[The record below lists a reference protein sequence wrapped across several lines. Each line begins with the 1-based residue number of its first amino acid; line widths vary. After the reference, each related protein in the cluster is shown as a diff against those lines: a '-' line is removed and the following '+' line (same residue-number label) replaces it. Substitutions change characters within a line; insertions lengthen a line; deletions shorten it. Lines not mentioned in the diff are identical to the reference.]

1 MRLTGHHVTVACIAL
16 LVGAYPALAQEPRPP
31 AGTTEVHEHV
41 EVAGTL
47 LTPTTDVSGTAC
59 LPLTTPMYGVH
70 REWRG
75 WDTRIDGSVFAQLV
89 YEPGERH
96 RTGGAA
102 TTQTGSIN
110 WGMLMARR
118 KVGAGRIGVRTML
131 SAEPWTVSDCGS
143 LNYLATGE
151 VCEGDTIHDRQQ
163 PHDFVMELAADYDG
177 PLRGSWRWQIYGGLA
192 GEPAFGPTAYP
203 HRPSAA
209 ANPIA
214 PVSHHWLDATH
225 IAFGVVT
232 LGAHTRRWKAEASIF
247 RGRAPDERRSDL
259 DLGAFD
265 SASVRVSY
273 LPTDRLA
280 LQVSAAHLPIARGAF
295 ESQPDPKATQ
305 VTASAT
311 YHRPVGEG
319 GLWASTLALGTSAA
333 REVVSGGV
341 FDALTSA
348 GLVETSVTLAAKHT
362 LFGRAELAAM
372 PGHHLHAQEYA
383 RVLLTIAKVQAG
395 YARHFGPWLGLV
407 PGIGG
412 SAALSLLPPE
422 LVPRYGGHAATSVA
436 LFFNLRPS
444 RHAM

>member
-1 MRLTGHHVTVACIAL
+1 MRLIRHPVTVACVAL
-16 LVGAYPALAQEPRPP
+16 LVGAGPAFAQEPQVP
-31 AGTTEVHEHV
+31 AGPPGVHEHV

-47 LTPTTDVSGTAC
+47 LTPTTEASGTAW
-59 LPLTTPMYGVH
+59 LPRTTPMYGVH
-70 REWRG
+70 RDWRG
-75 WDTRIDGSVFAQLV
+75 WDLRIDGSVFAQLV

-102 TTQTGSIN
+102 TRQAGSVN
-110 WGMLMARR
+110 WVMAMARR
-118 KVGAGRIGVRTML
+118 RLGAGRLGARTML
-131 SAEPWTVSDCGS
+131 SAEPWTVTDCGS

-177 PLRGSWRWQIYGGLA
+177 PLGGAWRWQIYGGLA

-209 ANPIA
+209 ANPFA

-232 LGAHTRRWKAEASIF
+232 LGAHTRRWKAETSIF
-247 RGRAPDERRSDL
+247 HGRAPDERRSDL

-280 LQVSAAHLPIARGAF
+280 LQVSAARLPYARAVF
-295 ESQPDPKATQ
+295 ERQPDPKAAAF
-305 VTASAT
+305 TASAT
-311 YHRPVGEG
+311 YHRPLGDRD
-319 GLWASTLALGTSAA
+319 LWASTLAVGTSAA
-333 REVVSGGV
+333 REVVSGSV
-341 FDALTSA
+341 FDSVTSA
-348 GLVETSVTLAAKHT
+348 VLIETSITLAAKHT
-362 LFGRAELAAM
+362 LFGRAEVAAM

-383 RVLLTIAKVQAG
+383 RLLLPIAKVQAG
-395 YARHFGPWLGLV
+395 YVRQFGAWLGLV
-407 PGIGG
+407 PGVGG
-412 SAALSLLPPE
+412 SAALSVLPPE
-422 LVPRYGGHAATSVA
+422 LAPRYGGRAATSVA

>member
-1 MRLTGHHVTVACIAL
+1 M
-16 LVGAYPALAQEPRPP
+16 
-31 AGTTEVHEHV
+31 
-41 EVAGTL
+41 
-47 LTPTTDVSGTAC
+47 
-59 LPLTTPMYGVH
+59 
-70 REWRG
+70 
-75 WDTRIDGSVFAQLV
+75 
-89 YEPGERH
+89 
-96 RTGGAA
+96 
-102 TTQTGSIN
+102 
-110 WGMLMARR
+110 
-118 KVGAGRIGVRTML
+118 
-131 SAEPWTVSDCGS
+131 
-143 LNYLATGE
+143 NYLATGE

-203 HRPSAA
+203 HRPSAS
-209 ANPIA
+209 ANPFA

-280 LQVSAAHLPIARGAF
+280 LQVSAAHLPVARAAF
-295 ESQPDPKATQ
+295 ERQPDPKATQ

-319 GLWASTLALGTSAA
+319 GLWASTLAVGTSAA

-372 PGHHLHAQEYA
+372 PG
-383 RVLLTIAKVQAG
+383 TICTRKNMRG
-395 YARHFGPWLGLV
+395 CC
-407 PGIGG
+407 
-412 SAALSLLPPE
+412 
-422 LVPRYGGHAATSVA
+422 
-436 LFFNLRPS
+436 
-444 RHAM
+444 